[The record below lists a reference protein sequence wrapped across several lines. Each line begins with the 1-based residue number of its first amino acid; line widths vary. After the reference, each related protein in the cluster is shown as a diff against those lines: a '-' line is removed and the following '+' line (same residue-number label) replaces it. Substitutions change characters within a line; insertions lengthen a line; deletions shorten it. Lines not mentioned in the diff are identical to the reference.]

1 MQLNLTHSLN
11 AGHQKP
17 VRRSLEVDSD
27 LTSDWL
33 YKAAAKSWSVFK
45 LPDQALE
52 SIRRTG
58 SYVLNRSKHFRLI
71 IINTNY
77 CARINFWTWWNSVD
91 PGNQLKFLIHEL
103 FEAEN
108 QNQFVHIIGHIAP
121 DHLGEWPVGFDE
133 EDPIDHSK

>member
-1 MQLNLTHSLN
+1 M
-11 AGHQKP
+11 
-17 VRRSLEVDSD
+17 
-27 LTSDWL
+27 TSDWL